1 MFLPNFSPADL
12 PGFEPVC
19 IDPAVLSPPA
29 WAEALES
36 RQPEVLVIGWGT
48 PPIPVSYAASPG
60 LTLRYVCHLGG
71 GVHSLVPRML
81 LERGV
86 LVSNWGTA
94 ISYTVAEHAVLLTLA
109 ALRNLPLWPS
119 YLEMPPDRVA
129 RIGTRGLRG
138 KRVGIHGFGGI
149 AREVVDM
156 LQGFKVEIFAY
167 SAGVPS
173 ELFQAHGVRECNSL
187 QELFSTIDVLIECEG
202 LNASTRGSVSEAV
215 LDQLHDGAVFVNV
228 GRGAV
233 VDEAHLQRIAS
244 SGRVRV
250 ALDVFAMEPLKPSS
264 PWLDI
269 PAACISPH
277 IGGPTADAGH
287 ICGEH
292 GLRNVRRY
300 LRGDA
305 IEGAITL
312 DLYDRSA

>member
-1 MFLPNFSPADL
+1 
-12 PGFEPVC
+12 
-19 IDPAVLSPPA
+19 
-29 WAEALES
+29 
-36 RQPEVLVIGWGT
+36 
-48 PPIPVSYAASPG
+48 
-60 LTLRYVCHLGG
+60 
-71 GVHSLVPRML
+71 VHSLVPRL
-81 LERGV
+81 LVKRGV

-109 ALRNLPLWPS
+109 ALRNLPLWPL
-119 YLEMPPDRVA
+119 YLEMPADRVA
-129 RIGTRGLRG
+129 RMGTRGLRG

-156 LQGFKVEIFAY
+156 LQGFKVDIFAY

-173 ELFQAHGVRECNSL
+173 ELFQTHGVRECTSL
-187 QELFSTIDVLIECEG
+187 EELFSTSDVLIECEG
-202 LNASTRGSVSEAV
+202 LNASTRGSVSAPV
-215 LDQLHDGAVFVNV
+215 LDELHDGAVFVNV

-233 VDEAHLQRIAS
+233 VDEAHLQRMAA

-250 ALDVFAMEPLKPSS
+250 ALDVFAMEPLKPGS

-277 IGGPTADAGH
+277 IGGPTADAGP

-292 GLRNVRRY
+292 GLQNVRRY
-300 LRGDA
+300 LRGEA
-305 IEGAITL
+305 IEGTITL